1 LAGLRPQTYTS
12 VTGDVGHQI
21 RCQVTAINAGGS
33 GSATSNAVSIVNPV
47 PVGSVLRALALSSSS
62 VAENSAAGVFVGAVL
77 NTASGSTLTL
87 SNDAGGRFVL
97 DGSNNIVTGLV
108 ATNFEAATSHSIAIV
123 ETLAGDVGSP
133 LTTNVTINVTNV
145 LEVVLGDLSGT
156 FALSESAAAG
166 AVAGTLSG
174 MTSGGTIGLVDNAG
188 GRVGMSG
195 INIVRGST
203 ALDFEA
209 ATSHTFTVRETHP
222 DASNSPHDTTLVLAV
237 SNVFEQPNLQA
248 LALSLTTFTTGS
260 TTSGSI
266 DNAAAGS
273 TIVATGLPASLTI
286 NSGART
292 WSYNGTGSVS
302 SGSFTLTE
310 TLSDSANSPVPRRSI
325 TRSSLRAR
333 LLLPVLSL
341 FSTANTV
348 PVVFS
353 VTDSDYVA
361 GMYAQLQI
369 ATDSGFTSVTQDSGA
384 VFIGGAEWASLDA
397 VFPFSDPTGTYYA
410 RVRFLRENPGG
421 ATVVTSVSGAVGNYD
436 ATPWSNTIT
445 DTITVSV
452 AKFVGATG
460 TGKSRWITTY
470 NSDFSCYY
478 NANVGIAAGAKA
490 SIAAAFSKWHAE
502 FRLDN
507 WNSVSGSIR
516 VGVTDGTTD
525 FNAGT
530 GYFGGTGS
538 AALPGSSPGFTI
550 TVNKAATS
558 FTFTGAGGGT
568 VTLPG
573 GIVTEVN
580 DRIIMEGDTS
590 TNQIKFY
597 YWDDSAGA
605 LVSAG
610 AAIATKTL
618 SGTGIPSS
626 YYVWGGGIKGSGGN
640 PAASDGV
647 TFFPVSDKMAYS
659 TGYAMYG

>member
-273 TIVATGLPASLTI
+273 TIVATGLPSSLTI

-310 TLSDSANSPVPRRSI
+310 TLSDSSNSPHTTTISWSI
-325 TRSSLRAR
+325 AAAGTFAT
-333 LLLPVLSL
+333 PVLSR
-341 FSTANTV
+341 FSSSNTV
-348 PVVFS
+348 PVILS
-353 VTDSDYVA
+353 VTDADYVA
-361 GMYAQLQI
+361 GMYGQLQI
-369 ATDSGFTSVTQDSGA
+369 ATDSGFTAITQDSGA
-384 VFIGGAEWASLDA
+384 VFISGAEWAALDA
-397 VFPFSDPTGTYYA
+397 IYPFSDPTGTYYA
-410 RVRFLRENPGG
+410 RFRVLRENPGG
-421 ATVVTSVSGAVGNYD
+421 ATPVASPTGGVSNYD
-436 ATPWSNTIT
+436 ASPWSNTIT

-452 AKFVGATG
+452 AKFSAVTG
-460 TGKSRWITTY
+460 VNKSRWITTT
-470 NSDFSCYY
+470 NGDFTAYF
-478 NANVGIAAGAKA
+478 NANVGSLAGSRATIPAAN
-490 SIAAAFSKWHAE
+490 SKWHVE
-502 FRLDN
+502 FRFDS
-507 WNSVSGSIR
+507 WQGSTSSIR
-516 VGVTDGTTD
+516 FGTTDGAID

-530 GYFGGTGS
+530 GVFGSTG
-538 AALPGSSPGFTI
+538 AAASPGFT
-550 TVNKAATS
+550 VSVGKNAT
-558 FTFTGAGGGT
+558 FVGIGT
-568 VTLPG
+568 SVTLPG
-573 GIVTEVN
+573 GITTDVN
-580 DRIIMEGDTS
+580 DRIIIEGDTS
-590 TNQIKFY
+590 TNILNFY

-605 LVSAG
+605 LVSGG
-610 AAIATKTL
+610 AAIATRTL
-618 SGTGIPSS
+618 TTPPAT
-626 YYVWGGGIKGSGGN
+626 YYVWGGGIKGVGGN
-640 PAASDGV
+640 PGASDQL
-647 TFFPVSDKMAYS
+647 TIFPVSDKMAYS
-659 TGYAMYG
+659 SGYAMYG